1 MVDINVHWAMGVA
14 ILSVSAFAAPTVIDE
29 DTTLSG
35 PYDAAAAYSV
45 RSGATLTVKSR
56 QAGDADAVLP
66 QALQDKATF
75 WLDANK
81 NLVTDTDGHIV
92 EWFDARETDVA
103 APKNATKAIVQKQ
116 GNYPS
121 DDLTVSTFPNG
132 RKYVDFG
139 EYNENKWMMFV
150 RTDGGDSYIY
160 GRKRLPFRAAV
171 GYLGFGKTAGFVF
184 GDVADPRV
192 SPGDGTQP
200 DNARCIFH
208 KGQGG
213 SGTDNI
219 YGPNTYA
226 TLGETRK
233 DGALINPFSTTHTRN
248 GWELFSQ
255 NGPYQV
261 VAFGTETPFASTL
274 FNQGNFKA
282 KNGYQDRQGGGKVAE
297 IIYFT
302 DVLTQAE
309 LDQVEAYLRHK
320 WKDGG
325 NVGEINAA
333 DGTKV
338 VAETDESVWAKDVS
352 GAGALEKNGA
362 DGTLRVVRNGRLAAG
377 PLTLNAGK
385 VVDWEKRV
393 HRPLVALGGKRVQA
407 NATTVNVAAEGAS
420 DVATLAA
427 TSDGLPLAFGGV
439 ADGVTR
445 VKVEKANLTLQ
456 PFAQP
461 ASEPVDPRK
470 TVGQNLFQNGGFE
483 KVDCGD
489 TYKQN
494 ISDYLKDWSH
504 SPYHNLAKN
513 LNSSGGAS
521 KGSNTTWLN
530 GPNDGYSEVS
540 GCPEGQQF
548 AFVQVAGL
556 TTTNGICQKIDAPE
570 TGVYRFSVWARGRY
584 RYNSVATS
592 VVVLKIMADNSEV
605 LRRRL
610 GPQLKRTTSLAYA
623 ADACTFQRFSTEF
636 VLSKGEHT
644 IHILGVLP
652 AGVSSSQ
659 NDRALDIDDVRLE
672 LVKPGDF
679 VPVVNAGLDWWDNNL
694 ASETTLLSTGVYGT
708 GAGYNYGWS
717 FEANSSSGV
726 NSGIARNIGAWFED
740 ASEDPSGRNGQVM
753 LLQRTAKATQAV
765 NFPKAG
771 KVRLQ
776 FRYCNRW
783 GNNRAKGHHV
793 VAMLDDVTVAEAE
806 VTDATMRLADGL
818 VDVTAGSH
826 TLMIKVTAADTND
839 RATMVDDVT
848 LEYVELVP
856 GTGAT
861 VEAVTQDLGET
872 VLKGQATASQTFTT
886 TEAGPQILT
895 FRLRGKPLNPWG
907 TGGTYQSHVSYT
919 HLMSVTVDG
928 TFIGQLYAQESER
941 QVFELRTPYLA
952 AGEHTVVFAGD
963 ANQENDACESRL
975 SDVTLTPL
983 AVGEMPDVS
992 DIGIYLM
999 DDKAKLNL
1007 DFSGTVNLKK
1017 FRVNGTPMHGTLNKD
1032 NCPAITGEGSVFVD
1046 TPGMAIILR

>member
-45 RSGATLTVKSR
+45 RSGATLTMKSR

-338 VAETDESVWAKDVS
+338 VAETDGSVWAKDVS

-407 NATTVNVAAEGAS
+407 NATTVNVAAEGAA

-427 TSDGLPLAFGGV
+427 TTDGLPLTFGGV
-439 ADGVTR
+439 AEGVTR

-461 ASEPVDPRK
+461 TAEPVDPRAL
-470 TVGQNLFQNGGFE
+470 VGQNLLKNGGFE
-483 KVDCGD
+483 SVKVTESQGWAQSVAKVAPWVASSKK
-489 TYKQN
+489 TAGN
-494 ISDYLKDWSH
+494 I
-504 SPYHNLAKN
+504 
-513 LNSSGGAS
+513 GAS
-521 KGSNTTWLN
+521 LKTVNTWLG
-530 GPNDGYSEVS
+530 GPSDGYSQDK
-540 GCPEGQQF
+540 GCPEGDQF
-548 AFVQVAGL
+548 ALLQINTADGL
-556 TTTNGICQKIDAPE
+556 CGISQEIDVPQ
-570 TGVYRFSVWARGRY
+570 TGVYRFSTWARARY
-584 RYNSVATS
+584 RYTAVSSS
-592 VVVLKIMADNSEV
+592 VVVMKVFADDTEV

-610 GPQLKRTTSLAYA
+610 GPQLKRTTELERA
-623 ADACTFQRFSTEF
+623 ADVCTFQRFAAEF
-636 VLSKGEHT
+636 VLTRGKHT
-644 IHILGVLP
+644 IHVLSQNP
-652 AGVSSSQ
+652 AGAASNQ
-659 NDRALDIDDVRLE
+659 LDRALDIDDVRLE

-679 VPVVNAGLDWWDNNL
+679 VPVVNAGFDWWDNNV
-694 ASETTLLSTGVYGT
+694 AGDGTLLTAGVFGW
-708 GAGYNYGWS
+708 GSGYNYGWS
-717 FEANSSSGV
+717 FGSNSSAGI

-740 ASEDPSGRNGQVM
+740 ATDDPTGRNGQVM
-753 LLQRTAKATQAV
+753 AIQRTGVATQQI

-771 KVRLQ
+771 LVRVQ

-783 GNNRAKGHHV
+783 GANRAQGHQIVALVGDQQV
-793 VAMLDDVTVAEAE
+793 VAATVS
-806 VTDATMRLADGL
+806 DATMRLAEGL
-818 VDVTAGSH
+818 IEIAEPGEK
-826 TLMIKVTAADTND
+826 TLTIKVVANDSND
-839 RATMVDDVT
+839 RTAIVDDVT
-848 LEYVELVP
+848 LEYVPMTL
-856 GTGAT
+856 TGDAT
-861 VEAVTQDLGET
+861 AEADGADLSEV
-872 VLKGQATASQTFTT
+872 VLKGAATASQTFTT
-886 TEAGPQILT
+886 TAAGPQLLT

-928 TFIGQLYAQESER
+928 AFIGQLYAQESER

-963 ANQENDACESRL
+963 ANQENDVCESRL

-992 DIGIYLM
+992 DVGIYLM

-1007 DFSGTVNLKK
+1007 DFVGTVNLKR

-1046 TPGMAIILR
+1046 TPGAMIIFR